1 MGALL
6 VYIIKSTLCLAM
18 FYLFYRLLLNGD
30 TFHRLNRVM
39 LLGII
44 VLSAVIPF
52 IHFSTSASVIF
63 QQPMR
68 NIEYLL
74 MMASLQNA
82 AEAESSHLSLY
93 VTFIF
98 AFYICGCLFFSF
110 RFFYSFR
117 KIIELIHGGEKHYIK
132 NGVYLVVVSQ
142 DVAPF
147 SWMKYIVISKADLE
161 ESGKAIWLHERAHI
175 VAGHSVDMLLMSLF
189 SIIHWFNPAVWLLKE
204 DLQSVH
210 EYEADE
216 QVINHGINIKQYQLL
231 LIKKAVG
238 SQRFTSMANS
248 FNHSK
253 LKNRITMMLKSKSN
267 SYSRLKY
274 LYVLPLS
281 ALAVVA
287 FARPEISQQFEK
299 ISSVK
304 VIESSAVVQTNR
316 AEKVQTPSKA
326 LSEVV
331 VVNPVSPKKEV
342 VLKPETRSA
351 STSNVLEKKDKA
363 LYFIDGVETT
373 SERVN
378 SMDPSMI
385 ESVTVIKNKEAL
397 EKYGEKGKNGVI
409 LVITKQSAKSSVPGA
424 TVDSKETP
432 IYMVNGK
439 EVSKSEVDAIDP
451 SRIESMSVL
460 KVKKTDGNK
469 KEVHPVVVI
478 KLKNN

>member
-1 MGALL
+1 
-6 VYIIKSTLCLAM
+6 
-18 FYLFYRLLLNGD
+18 
-30 TFHRLNRVM
+30 
-39 LLGII
+39 
-44 VLSAVIPF
+44 
-52 IHFSTSASVIF
+52 
-63 QQPMR
+63 
-68 NIEYLL
+68 
-74 MMASLQNA
+74 
-82 AEAESSHLSLY
+82 
-93 VTFIF
+93 
-98 AFYICGCLFFSF
+98 
-110 RFFYSFR
+110 
-117 KIIELIHGGEKHYIK
+117 
-132 NGVYLVVVSQ
+132 
-142 DVAPF
+142 
-147 SWMKYIVISKADLE
+147 
-161 ESGKAIWLHERAHI
+161 
-175 VAGHSVDMLLMSLF
+175 
-189 SIIHWFNPAVWLLKE
+189 
-204 DLQSVH
+204 
-210 EYEADE
+210 
-216 QVINHGINIKQYQLL
+216 
-231 LIKKAVG
+231 
-238 SQRFTSMANS
+238 
-248 FNHSK
+248 
-253 LKNRITMMLKSKSN
+253 MMLKSKSN

-316 AEKVQTPSKA
+316 AEKVQTSSKA
-326 LSEVV
+326 LSEAVA
-331 VVNPVSPKKEV
+331 VNPVSPKKEV

-409 LVITKQSAKSSVPGA
+409 LVTTKQSAKSSVPGA
-424 TVDSKETP
+424 IVHSKETP

-460 KVKKTDGNK
+460 KVKKADGNK